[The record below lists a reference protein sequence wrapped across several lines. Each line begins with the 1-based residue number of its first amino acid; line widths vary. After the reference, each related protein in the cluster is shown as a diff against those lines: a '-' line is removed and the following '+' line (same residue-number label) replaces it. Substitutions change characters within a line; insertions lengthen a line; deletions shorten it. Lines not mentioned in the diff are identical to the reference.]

1 MRLLID
7 GSNLSLRFAASPN
20 PTLYSPDGETNVGAL
35 LAEMLQHPQLSDAE
49 VVFDGKAF
57 YGVHAGCTWLGG
69 EDGPTI
75 TFTERAENADD
86 AIAQLC
92 DACEPQSPPRIVTS
106 KQAVAI
112 CEQPLPE
119 SQSNGAI
126 SATLVRAPQGKK
138 DRDRIEAHLRGVGL
152 RNLGQTMCMPLLTE
166 AQRERSLNVV
176 RGLKRLGNVKN
187 DPIKFVHLPEPPA
200 LVVTDDRGLARRCST
215 RAEPCAVLTS
225 AQLAVW
231 LARFMPDDYDEEYD
245 DESDYSVEEDVASAA

>member
-35 LAEMLQHPQLSDAE
+35 LAEMLQHPRLSDAE

-57 YGVHAGCTWLGG
+57 YGVHAGCTWPGG
-69 EDGPTI
+69 EGGTSI
-75 TFTERAENADD
+75 TFTERSENADD
-86 AIAQLC
+86 AITQLC
-92 DACEPQSPPRIVTS
+92 DACEPEAAPRVITS
-106 KQAVAI
+106 KQAVQI
-112 CEQPLPE
+112 CEDPLPE
-119 SQSNGAI
+119 CQSRGSI
-126 SATLVRAPQGKK
+126 SATLVRAPQGSKERK
-138 DRDRIEAHLRGVGL
+138 RIEAHLRGVGL
-152 RNLGQTMCMPLLTE
+152 RHIGQTMHMPLLTE
-166 AQRERSLNVV
+166 AQRYRSLNVV

-200 LVVTDDRGLARRCST
+200 LVVTDDRGLSRRCST

-231 LARFMPDDYDEEYD
+231 LARFIPDEEGEEY
-245 DESDYSVEEDVASAA
+245 EGEYETFEDVA

>member
-1 MRLLID
+1 
-7 GSNLSLRFAASPN
+7 
-20 PTLYSPDGETNVGAL
+20 
-35 LAEMLQHPQLSDAE
+35 MLQHPQLSDCE

-138 DRDRIEAHLRGVGL
+138 DRDRVEAHLRGVGL

-231 LARFMPDDYDEEYD
+231 LARYLPDDYDDDDEY
-245 DESDYSVEEDVASAA
+245 DESDSGVEEDVASAA

>member
-1 MRLLID
+1 MPAPP
-7 GSNLSLRFAASPN
+7 SKP
-20 PTLYSPDGETNVGAL
+20 GETNVGAL
-35 LAEMLQHPQLSDAE
+35 LAEMMQHPQLSDAE

-138 DRDRIEAHLRGVGL
+138 DRDRVEAHLRGVGL

-231 LARFMPDDYDEEYD
+231 LARYLPDDYDDDDEY
-245 DESDYSVEEDVASAA
+245 DESDSGVEEDVASAA

>member
-1 MRLLID
+1 MPAPP
-7 GSNLSLRFAASPN
+7 SKS
-20 PTLYSPDGETNVGAL
+20 GETNVGAL
-35 LAEMLQHPQLSDAE
+35 LAEMLQHPQLSDCE

-112 CEQPLPE
+112 CELPLPE
-119 SQSNGAI
+119 TQSNGAI

-138 DRDRIEAHLRGVGL
+138 DRDRIEAHLKGVGL

-166 AQRERSLNVV
+166 PQRERSLNVV

-245 DESDYSVEEDVASAA
+245 EESDYSVEEDVASAA

>member
-245 DESDYSVEEDVASAA
+245 EESDYSVEEDVASAA

>member
-1 MRLLID
+1 M
-7 GSNLSLRFAASPN
+7 
-20 PTLYSPDGETNVGAL
+20 
-35 LAEMLQHPQLSDAE
+35 MQHPQLSDAE

-138 DRDRIEAHLRGVGL
+138 DRDRVEAHLRGVGL

-231 LARFMPDDYDEEYD
+231 LARYLPDDYDDDDEY
-245 DESDYSVEEDVASAA
+245 DESDSGVEEDVASAA

>member
-1 MRLLID
+1 MPAPP
-7 GSNLSLRFAASPN
+7 SKS
-20 PTLYSPDGETNVGAL
+20 GETNVGAL
-35 LAEMLQHPQLSDAE
+35 LAEMLQHPQLSDCE

-69 EDGPTI
+69 EDMPTI
-75 TFTERAENADD
+75 TFTGRSENADD
-86 AIAQLC
+86 AITQLC

-112 CEQPLPE
+112 CELPLPE
-119 SQSNGAI
+119 TQSNGAI

-138 DRDRIEAHLRGVGL
+138 DRDRIEAHLKGVGL

-166 AQRERSLNVV
+166 PQRERSLNVV

-200 LVVTDDRGLARRCST
+200 VVVTDDRGLARRCST

-245 DESDYSVEEDVASAA
+245 EESDYSVEEDVASAA

>member
-1 MRLLID
+1 M
-7 GSNLSLRFAASPN
+7 
-20 PTLYSPDGETNVGAL
+20 
-35 LAEMLQHPQLSDAE
+35 MQHPQLSDSE

-138 DRDRIEAHLRGVGL
+138 DRDRVEAHLRGVGL

-231 LARFMPDDYDEEYD
+231 LARYLPDDYDDDDEY
-245 DESDYSVEEDVASAA
+245 DESDSGVEEDVASAA

>member
-1 MRLLID
+1 MPAPP
-7 GSNLSLRFAASPN
+7 SKS
-20 PTLYSPDGETNVGAL
+20 GETNVGAL
-35 LAEMLQHPQLSDAE
+35 LAEMLQHPQLSDCE

-138 DRDRIEAHLRGVGL
+138 DRDRVEAHLRGVGL

-231 LARFMPDDYDEEYD
+231 LARYLPDDYDDDDEY
-245 DESDYSVEEDVASAA
+245 DESDSGVEEDVASAA

>member
-1 MRLLID
+1 MPAPP
-7 GSNLSLRFAASPN
+7 SKP
-20 PTLYSPDGETNVGAL
+20 GETNVGAL

-138 DRDRIEAHLRGVGL
+138 DRDRVEAHLRGVGL

-231 LARFMPDDYDEEYD
+231 LARYLPDDYDDDDEY
-245 DESDYSVEEDVASAA
+245 DESDSGVEEDVASAA

>member
-1 MRLLID
+1 
-7 GSNLSLRFAASPN
+7 
-20 PTLYSPDGETNVGAL
+20 
-35 LAEMLQHPQLSDAE
+35 MLQHPQLSDCE

-245 DESDYSVEEDVASAA
+245 EESDYRVEEDVASAA

>member
-1 MRLLID
+1 
-7 GSNLSLRFAASPN
+7 
-20 PTLYSPDGETNVGAL
+20 
-35 LAEMLQHPQLSDAE
+35 MLQHPQLSDAE

>member
-1 MRLLID
+1 MPAPP
-7 GSNLSLRFAASPN
+7 SKP
-20 PTLYSPDGETNVGAL
+20 GETNVGAL
-35 LAEMLQHPQLSDAE
+35 LAEMMQHPQLSDAE

-86 AIAQLC
+86 AITQLC
-92 DACEPQSPPRIVTS
+92 DACAPQSPPRIVTS

-112 CEQPLPE
+112 CERPLPE

-187 DPIKFVHLPEPPA
+187 YPIKFVHLPEPPA
-200 LVVTDDRGLARRCST
+200 LVVTDDRGLSRRCST

-231 LARFMPDDYDEEYD
+231 LARYMPDDYDEEYD
-245 DESDYSVEEDVASAA
+245 ESEEESEEGVASAA

>member
-1 MRLLID
+1 
-7 GSNLSLRFAASPN
+7 
-20 PTLYSPDGETNVGAL
+20 
-35 LAEMLQHPQLSDAE
+35 MLQHPQLSDAE

-245 DESDYSVEEDVASAA
+245 EESDYSVEEDAASAA

>member
-1 MRLLID
+1 MPAPP
-7 GSNLSLRFAASPN
+7 FQKP
-20 PTLYSPDGETNVGAL
+20 GETNVGAL

-57 YGVHAGCTWLGG
+57 YGVHAGCTWPGG

-86 AIAQLC
+86 AITQLC
-92 DACEPQSPPRIVTS
+92 DACVPQSPPRVVTS

-112 CEQPLPE
+112 CEQPLPPE

-126 SATLVRAPQGKK
+126 SATLVRAPQGRK
-138 DRDRIEAHLRGVGL
+138 DRDRVQAHLRGVGL

-166 AQRERSLNVV
+166 PQRLRSLNVV

-200 LVVTDDRGLARRCST
+200 LVVTDDRGLSRRCST

-231 LARFMPDDYDEEYD
+231 LARYLPDDYDEEYD
-245 DESDYSVEEDVASAA
+245 ESDPGEEEEVAPAA